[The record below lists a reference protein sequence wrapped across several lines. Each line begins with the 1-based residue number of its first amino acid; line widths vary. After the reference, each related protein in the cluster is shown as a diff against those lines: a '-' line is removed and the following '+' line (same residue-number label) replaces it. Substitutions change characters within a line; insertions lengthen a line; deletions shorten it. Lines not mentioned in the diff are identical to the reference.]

1 MKRVLFLVAAVM
13 MVATG
18 AWAQKIQ
25 VVDADG
31 QGIPLV
37 SVMNDDGVIV
47 GITDLDGCLADVKG
61 TQRLTFTHV
70 AYKPQTLNLSLLS
83 DGRVTMEDLDNNLS
97 EIVVKPKPYVYVET
111 YYRAYGFIN
120 DSLRYYTAGIMPNAY
135 DEEKDKLE
143 KGSLYDCYGEFYPS
157 TGVSFIWGARVRN
170 LNPGKI
176 HTPTA
181 KSLQPGGKASKK
193 YYLTLTDEGN
203 GRQRISNSEGT
214 VGYIDTRN
222 GQART
227 TLDAG
232 KAQLY
237 ANKVNGENRLQ
248 KVREDKGYS
257 YRYTDIFDIDTE
269 GNSDMTDLVMY
280 TNHWEWSGSKG
291 RDKLII
297 ETYTTSRGYKDKKEW
312 KARKKELKN
321 EYTFYMTLDELEE
334 YANSH
339 NIPALTPN
347 MRAVIEGLKKKKK

>member
-37 SVMNDDGVIV
+37 SVLNDDGVIV

-61 TQRLTFTHV
+61 TQRLTFTHI
-70 AYKPQTLNLSLLS
+70 AYKPLTVALSQLS
-83 DGRVTMEDLDNNLS
+83 DGRVTMEDQDNNLS
-97 EIVVKPKPYVYVET
+97 EIVVKPKPYIYIET

-143 KGSLYDCYGEFYPS
+143 TGSLYNCCGEFYPS

-181 KSLQPGGKASKK
+181 KSLQPGEKMSKK

-203 GRQRISNSEGT
+203 GRQRISNAEGT

-269 GNSDMTDLVMY
+269 GNSDMADLVMY

-334 YANSH
+334 YATSH

>member
-25 VVDADG
+25 VVDSDG

-37 SVMNDDGVIV
+37 SVLNDDGVIV

-61 TQRLTFTHV
+61 TQRLTFTHI
-70 AYKPQTLNLSLLS
+70 AYKPLTVALSQLS

-97 EIVVKPKPYVYVET
+97 EIVVKPKPYIYIET

-143 KGSLYDCYGEFYPS
+143 TGSLYNCCGEFYPS

-181 KSLQPGGKASKK
+181 KSLRPGEKMSKK
-193 YYLTLTDEGN
+193 YYLTLTDVGN
-203 GRQRISNSEGT
+203 GRQRISNAEGT

-334 YANSH
+334 YATSH

>member
-1 MKRVLFLVAAVM
+1 MKRGLFLFAAVM

-18 AWAQKIQ
+18 AWAQQIQ

-37 SVMNDDGVIV
+37 SVLNDDGVIV
-47 GITDLDGCLADVKG
+47 GITDLEGCLADVKG

-70 AYKPQTLNLSLLS
+70 AYKPQTVVLSQLS

-97 EIVVKPKPYVYVET
+97 EVVVKPKSYIYIET

-120 DSLRYYTAGIMPNAY
+120 DTLRYYTAGIMPNAY
-135 DEEKDKLE
+135 DAEKDKLE
-143 KGSLYDCYGEFYPS
+143 TGSLYNCCGEFYPS
-157 TGVSFIWGARVRN
+157 TGVSLTWGARVRN
-170 LNPGKI
+170 LNPGMT

-181 KSLQPGGKASKK
+181 KSLQPGGKTSKK

-203 GRQRISNSEGT
+203 GRQRISNAEGT

-227 TLDAG
+227 TIDAG
-232 KAQLY
+232 KTQLY
-237 ANKVNGENRLQ
+237 ANKVNGQNRLQ
-248 KVREDKGYS
+248 KMREDKSYS

-269 GNSDMTDLVMY
+269 GNSDMADLVMY

-297 ETYTTSRGYKDKKEW
+297 ETYTTDRGYKDKKEW
-312 KARKKELKN
+312 KARKKELKKQ
-321 EYTFYMTLDELEE
+321 YTFYMTLDQLEE
-334 YANSH
+334 YATSH

-347 MRAVIEGLKKKKK
+347 MRAAIEGLKKKKK

>member
-1 MKRVLFLVAAVM
+1 MKRVLLLVAAVM
-13 MVATG
+13 MVVTG

-37 SVMNDDGVIV
+37 SVLNDDGVIV
-47 GITDLDGCLADVKG
+47 GITDLGGCLADVKG
-61 TQRLTFTHV
+61 TQRLTFTHI
-70 AYKPQTLNLSLLS
+70 AYKPLTVALSQLS

-143 KGSLYDCYGEFYPS
+143 TGSLYNCCGEFYPS

-176 HTPTA
+176 HIPTA
-181 KSLQPGGKASKK
+181 KSLQPGEKMSKK
-193 YYLTLTDEGN
+193 YYLTLTDVGN
-203 GRQRISNSEGT
+203 GRQRISNAEGT

-269 GNSDMTDLVMY
+269 GNSDMADLVMY

-334 YANSH
+334 YATSH